1 MEFVSFAEAWP
12 ELEAGGVLPVDD
24 AVPLPPPPPAVLATL
39 ALALDQVA
47 ACYRIAASAEGLDLA
62 AEERLLPVESSALA
76 ESLDHLLHKLHL
88 APVAAMPRARWRAI
102 LDAVG
107 FSLAEHRG
115 WQDLEAEATLVLNTR
130 DALVCGPAD
139 LRTLRTV
146 VEALLLDGQTHDD
159 GLVVI
164 PTSASLL
171 AEILPGPTPS
181 IRIEVASAPM
191 AASVRELLA
200 AET

>member
-1 MEFVSFAEAWP
+1 MEFVTFAEAWP
-12 ELEAGGVLPVDD
+12 ELEAGGVLPADD
-24 AVPLPPPPPAVLATL
+24 AVPLPPPPPSALATL
-39 ALALDQVA
+39 DLALEAVS
-47 ACYRIAASAEGLDLA
+47 ACYRIAGSADGLGLA
-62 AEERLLPVESSALA
+62 DGEVHLALETTALA

-88 APVAAMPRARWRAI
+88 TPVAVIPRARWRAI

-107 FSLAEHRG
+107 FPLAGHRG
-115 WQDLEAEATLVLNTR
+115 WQDLEAEATLALNTR
-130 DALVCGPAD
+130 DVLVCGPAD
-139 LRTLRTV
+139 LKTLRTV
-146 VEALLLDGQTHDD
+146 VEALLLESRSPDD

-200 AET
+200 VES